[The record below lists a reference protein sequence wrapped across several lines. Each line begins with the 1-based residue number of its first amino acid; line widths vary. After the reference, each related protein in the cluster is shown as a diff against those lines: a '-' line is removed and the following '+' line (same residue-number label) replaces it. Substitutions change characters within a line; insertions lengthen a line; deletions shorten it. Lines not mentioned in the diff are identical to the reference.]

1 MNGIFVIFRTVF
13 DNCEHGCP
21 DRKSIDRTTDRTTD
35 WTKPSRTVVRAIM
48 IVSLV
53 CTYGLTL
60 SICCLGR
67 CSADILVDVD
77 SCTRLST
84 FIYISTIAILEFIP

>member
-1 MNGIFVIFRTVF
+1 MIVL
-13 DNCEHGCP
+13 DNCEHGYP
-21 DRKSIDRTTDRTTD
+21 GRQSINRTTD
-35 WTKPSRTVVRAIM
+35 WTTDRTEPSRTVFRAIM

-53 CTYGLTL
+53 YTHGLAL